1 MYYLRLADFNLHV
14 KLESTSCRG
23 KPELVRFMILW
34 CALTRLKIKQVNL
47 LMELNC
53 IAKIDDIGLIL
64 FSLDFFKSYLT
75 HMHGC
80 HVKLLF
86 CLFLSSS

>member
-14 KLESTSCRG
+14 KFESTPSRG

-34 CALTRLKIKQVNL
+34 CTLTSLKIKQVNL

-53 IAKIDDIGLIL
+53 IAKIDNIGLIL
-64 FSLDFFKSYLT
+64 FSLEISRAT
-75 HMHGC
+75 
-80 HVKLLF
+80 
-86 CLFLSSS
+86 

>member
-14 KLESTSCRG
+14 KFESTPSRG

-34 CALTRLKIKQVNL
+34 CTLTSLKIKQVNL

-53 IAKIDDIGLIL
+53 IAKIDNIGLIL